1 MAQEKT
7 HTPKE
12 ETPVDEVRRVRE
24 RFDQEVG
31 GDIQKLCEIY
41 KNAAKGYR
49 EKLDL
54 KPVLPP
60 GPPNIRDGTKG

>member
-7 HTPKE
+7 KSTRE
-12 ETPVDEVRRVRE
+12 ETPVDEVRRIRE
-24 RFDQEVG
+24 RFEQEAG
-31 GDIQKLCEIY
+31 GDISKLCEIY

-54 KPVLPP
+54 KAVLPP
-60 GPPNIRDGTKG
+60 GPQDVRDGTKG